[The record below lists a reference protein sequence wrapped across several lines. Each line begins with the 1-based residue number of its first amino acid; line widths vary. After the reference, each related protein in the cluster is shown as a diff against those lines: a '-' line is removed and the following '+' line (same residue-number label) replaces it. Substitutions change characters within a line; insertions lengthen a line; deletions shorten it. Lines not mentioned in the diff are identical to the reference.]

1 MALLLGSG
9 LTALLATVMACL
21 LYRLAVRDP
30 RSTLLTVRP
39 TIRMEERYLPMQR
52 VLARADFDFL
62 ARQPG
67 LSRQAQA
74 AFRRQRR
81 VIFRSYLRCLA
92 RDFNRIFRTL
102 ELLILESDHDRPDL
116 VRLLLRLRSRCIWAM
131 LAVEVRLTL
140 DACGFE
146 WIASRGLLES
156 VWKLWNSCRLLLITT
171 GKARSQALWQ
181 E

>member
-1 MALLLGSG
+1 MALFIGSG

-39 TIRMEERYLPMQR
+39 SIRIEERYLPMQR
-52 VLARADFDFL
+52 VLADADLEFL

-67 LSRQAQA
+67 LTRRAQLE
-74 AFRRQRR
+74 FRRQRR
-81 VIFRSYLRCLA
+81 IIFRAYLRCLA

-116 VRLLLRLRSRCIWAM
+116 VRLLLQLRSRCLCAM
-131 LAVEVRLTL
+131 LAVELRLAL
-140 DACGFE
+140 DACGYE
-146 WIASRGLLES
+146 WIASRGLLEA
-156 VWKLWNSCRLLLITT
+156 VWRLWNSCRVLLVTT
-171 GKARSQALWQ
+171 GRARAEVIWQA
-181 E
+181 